1 MLIEK
6 KVEENGDG
14 PSGEHVRIV
23 YKKNL
28 FILFGDPLRINS
40 QMHYLLDALDALDVY
55 TSKYYNVYRSYL

>member
-14 PSGEHVRIV
+14 PSGHVRIA

-40 QMHYLLDALDALDVY
+40 QMRYLLNALNVY